1 MNKVDKNL
9 SNGNIYKVSPL
20 SRKLTQNNSF
30 IAKSTI
36 MNKRIFMLLALVGC
50 FIMPA
55 LAQNKITGTIVEEAN
70 GKGIPFVNVGLFRQ
84 ADSVFVSGTAADDK
98 GRFELIAPNGD
109 YRLSVSAIGFQTFEQ
124 LLTVKGNQDLGKL
137 KLSEGAT
144 KLDEVVVTE
153 KRPLFAVEGEKTMY
167 NEAEDPSIQTGTASD
182 ALQNAP
188 GVEVDVEGNITLRGT
203 SSVEVWIND
212 KPSHMS
218 SENLKTYI
226 QQLPANSIDRVE
238 VITNPSARYGS
249 KTDGIINI
257 VTNAKIQKNE
267 FFSFGV
273 NGSTNPSITPWMSYV
288 WSNNKLTVNAYLNGG
303 YSFWK
308 GNSYEQQK
316 LFNAAGDLANYEND
330 TSRFDSRNYNAGGY
344 FSLDYEIDTANSLN
358 FWAGGWPSWG
368 KSSNGISYYREQYLD
383 AAGIPLLDTL
393 VTDFAESSTGKNHYA
408 GGFMGLYYQ
417 HKFDNKGHNLSVS
430 INGDTWGG
438 SNSGQI
444 DRVFVAPTAYTRS
457 LYQNSGWRSIGIEG
471 EVIYNRPYSENGEVS
486 VGINSSYSPEKNSL
500 ATDTIANGEWVHD
513 LYRTYDVTFTNLS
526 NEAFVTLQHKW
537 GGFTVKPGIRFV
549 SERVSGQ
556 YGTTLPNDTIDY
568 NFSKP
573 FYSWR
578 PSLHLSYRTKSMH
591 NFRASYTR
599 RIAAPE
605 AEQLSA
611 FPQYHEDSYST
622 GNPELER
629 IFTDAIELGW
639 TKYWDKFGSVGLS
652 AYYRGKSNEVNTIKM
667 SEYHWLYGRVVPYS
681 YPVNVGRSYN
691 TGFEA
696 NVMFRPSGFFN
707 MRFYANLYDSYIE
720 TVFNNQTYT
729 SDMWSYSFRLN
740 MWAKLW
746 NKLEVTASGYYSS
759 PTQSLF
765 QERHARY
772 GINAGLRADFFDRKL
787 SVFVNANDIFN
798 WNSWGMSNSSPYVQ
812 SSSSSKYNSRSVSVG
827 VTFRFGKMELEQRAR
842 QGADDSQGAPQGMGG
857 M

>member
-1 MNKVDKNL
+1 M
-9 SNGNIYKVSPL
+9 SPL

-50 FIMPA
+50 FFMPA

-167 NEAEDPSIQTGTASD
+167 NVAEDPSIQTGTASD

-212 KPSHMS
+212 KPSHMTA
-218 SENLKTYI
+218 ENLKTYI
-226 QQLPANSIDRVE
+226 QTMPANSIDRVE

-249 KTDGIINI
+249 NADGIINI

-273 NGSTNPSITPWMSYV
+273 NGSTRPSVTPWMSYV
-288 WSNNKLTVNAYLNGG
+288 WSNDKLTFNAYINGG
-303 YSFWK
+303 YSIWK
-308 GNSYEQQK
+308 GNGYVDQS
-316 LFNAAGDLANYEND
+316 LFTQEHLLASHEID
-330 TSRFDSRNYNAGGY
+330 TSTYNSKDFNTGGY
-344 FSLDYEIDTANSLN
+344 FSLDYEIDTANSINVWLS
-358 FWAGGWPSWG
+358 GWPNWG
-368 KSSNGISYYREQYLD
+368 KNTNSMSVFREEF
-383 AAGIPLLDTL
+383 IPDSLT
-393 VTDFAESSTGKNHYA
+393 TDFAESSNAWNRNYFANG
-408 GGFMGLYYQ
+408 GLYYR
-417 HKFDNKGHNLSVS
+417 HKFDDKGHNLSVS
-430 INGDTWGG
+430 VNAMGWGG
-438 SNSGQI
+438 GNGGTITRAFTQPYEYKKVMQQVSNYSSFG
-444 DRVFVAPTAYTRS
+444 A
-457 LYQNSGWRSIGIEG
+457 EG
-471 EVIYNRPYSENGEVS
+471 EIIYNRPYSENGEIAVGYT
-486 VGINSSYSPEKNSL
+486 VGIDPEKRYL
-500 ATDTIANGEWVHD
+500 ITDTVTNPYGDEDAWNWDNDVYRSYKANFST
-513 LYRTYDVTFTNLS
+513 LN
-526 NEAFVTLQHKW
+526 NEAFVTLQHKF

-549 SERVSGQ
+549 SELVSGA
-556 YGTTLPNDTIDY
+556 YPDSTKY
-568 NFSKP
+568 NFKKHFFSV
-573 FYSWR
+573 R
-578 PSLHLSYRTKSMH
+578 PSIHLTYMTKSMH
-591 NFRASYTR
+591 NFKLSYTR
-599 RIAAPE
+599 RISAPD
-605 AEQLSA
+605 ADDLST
-611 FPQYHEDSYST
+611 FPMYHEDNYST

-629 IFTDAIELGW
+629 IFTNAIEAGW
-639 TKYWDKFGSVGLS
+639 TKYWMSFGSVGLS
-652 AYYRGKSNEVNTIKM
+652 AYYRGKSNEVNTISM
-667 SEYHWLYGRVVPYS
+667 SEYHWLYNRIVSYS
-681 YPVNVGRSYN
+681 YPVNVGRSHN
-691 TGFEA
+691 TGLEA
-696 NVMFRPSGFFN
+696 NVMYRPNGFFN
-707 MRFYANLYDSYIE
+707 LRFYANLYDSYIE
-720 TVFNNQTYT
+720 TQFGDQLYK

-765 QERHARY
+765 SERHARY

-787 SVFVNANDIFN
+787 SVFVNASDIFN
-798 WNSWGMSNSSPYVQ
+798 WNSWGQSNNSPYVI
-812 SSSSSKYNSRSVSVG
+812 STSNSKYNSRSVSVG

>member
-1 MNKVDKNL
+1 M
-9 SNGNIYKVSPL
+9 
-20 SRKLTQNNSF
+20 
-30 IAKSTI
+30 I

-70 GKGIPFVNVGLFRQ
+70 GTGIPFVNVGLFRQ
-84 ADSVFVSGTAADDK
+84 ADSVFVSGAAADDK

-167 NEAEDPSIQTGTASD
+167 NVAEDPSIQTGTASD

-212 KPSHMS
+212 KPSHMTA
-218 SENLKTYI
+218 ENLKTYI
-226 QQLPANSIDRVE
+226 QTMPANSIDRVE

-249 KTDGIINI
+249 NADGIINI

-273 NGSTNPSITPWMSYV
+273 NGSTRPSVTPWMSYV
-288 WSNNKLTVNAYLNGG
+288 WSNDKLTFNAYINGG
-303 YSFWK
+303 YSIWK
-308 GNSYEQQK
+308 GNSYSDQS
-316 LFNAAGDLANYEND
+316 LFTQEHLLASHEID
-330 TSRFDSRNYNAGGY
+330 TSTYNNKGFNTGGY
-344 FSLDYEIDTANSLN
+344 FSLDYEIDTANSINIWLS
-358 FWAGGWPSWG
+358 GWPNWG
-368 KSSNGISYYREQYLD
+368 KNTNSMSVFREEF
-383 AAGIPLLDTL
+383 IPDTL
-393 VTDFAESSTGKNHYA
+393 TTAFAESSNAWNRNYFA
-408 GGFMGLYYQ
+408 NGGVYYQ
-417 HKFDNKGHNLSVS
+417 HKFDDNGHNLSVS
-430 INGDTWGG
+430 VNAMGWGG
-438 SNSGQI
+438 GNGGTITRAFTQPYEYKKVMQQVSNYSSFG
-444 DRVFVAPTAYTRS
+444 A
-457 LYQNSGWRSIGIEG
+457 EG
-471 EVIYNRPYSENGEVS
+471 EIVYNRPYSENGEIAVGYT
-486 VGINSSYSPEKNSL
+486 VGIDPEKQYL
-500 ATDTIANGEWVHD
+500 ITDTVTNPYGDEDAWNWDNDVYRSYKANFSK
-513 LYRTYDVTFTNLS
+513 LN
-526 NEAFVTLQHKW
+526 NEAFVTVQHKF

-549 SERVSGQ
+549 SELVSGA
-556 YGTTLPNDTIDY
+556 YPDSTKY
-568 NFSKP
+568 NFKKHFFSV
-573 FYSWR
+573 R
-578 PSLHLSYRTKSMH
+578 PSIHLSYRTKSMH
-591 NFRASYTR
+591 NFKLSYTR

-611 FPQYHEDSYST
+611 FPMYHEDNYSS
-622 GNPELER
+622 GNPDLER
-629 IFTDAIELGW
+629 IYTNSIEAGW
-639 TKYWDKFGSVGLS
+639 TKYWTSFGSVGLS
-652 AYYRGKSNEVNTIKM
+652 AYYRGKSNEVNTITISSDSTM
-667 SEYHWLYGRVVPYS
+667 YWLYGRPVSYS
-681 YPVNVGRSYN
+681 YPVNVGKSYS
-691 TGFEA
+691 TGLEA
-696 NVMFRPSGFFN
+696 NVMYRPNGFFN
-707 MRFYANLYDSYIE
+707 VRFYANLYDSYLE
-720 TVFNNQTYT
+720 TDYNGQHYVQP
-729 SDMWSYSFRLN
+729 DMWSYSFRLN
-740 MWAKLW
+740 LWAKLW

-765 QERHARY
+765 MERHARY

-798 WNSWGMSNSSPYVQ
+798 WNSWGNTSSSPYVV
-812 SSSSSKYNSRSVSVG
+812 STSNSKYNSRSVSVG

-842 QGADDSQGAPQGMGG
+842 QGADDSGSAPQGMGG